1 MTEVK
6 IVFFESHYPKAEN
19 ENGNKIM
26 ICVVVKN
33 YWNIEQEHKR
43 RRQHEQQQPK
53 SFITKNK

>member
-1 MTEVK
+1 MRDILVSQSVTEVK

-33 YWNIEQEHKR
+33 Y
-43 RRQHEQQQPK
+43 
-53 SFITKNK
+53 